1 MARLSSAGSR
11 QKYSLRLDSPAR
23 RPLRARGADGRGTA
37 TAIALTASLA
47 IVAPAGFAQTQEQEP
62 AQAEP
67 AQTGKAPAVTGV
79 PPLLLQ
85 SAAEPKTKTSS
96 SLTSPGSWHFDFGS
110 RGECSGC
117 TASGI
122 QPPRNPNAP
131 WAVRSSVTYAGA
143 GAQVTFGVVGHRNY
157 QLPLFMSQALGGD
170 HDLTAPE
177 SSLTDMSRSQT
188 RWQVSARVQKTVKRM
203 SGGQTIGLFADVFI
217 PINSEVA
224 GAGAPDA
231 PVLRSRAIR
240 FGVVLGF

>member
-1 MARLSSAGSR
+1 
-11 QKYSLRLDSPAR
+11 
-23 RPLRARGADGRGTA
+23 
-37 TAIALTASLA
+37 
-47 IVAPAGFAQTQEQEP
+47 
-62 AQAEP
+62 
-67 AQTGKAPAVTGV
+67 
-79 PPLLLQ
+79 
-85 SAAEPKTKTSS
+85 
-96 SLTSPGSWHFDFGS
+96 
-110 RGECSGC
+110 
-117 TASGI
+117 
-122 QPPRNPNAP
+122 
-131 WAVRSSVTYAGA
+131 
-143 GAQVTFGVVGHRNY
+143 
-157 QLPLFMSQALGGD
+157 MSQALGGD